1 MKKLIV
7 VLTLLS
13 TVFTMAVFAQNM
25 TATVL
30 TVVGKVEKQSG
41 DSWTPLSVGD
51 KLTSGSLISTGFK
64 SSATIKF
71 DGSVLELAPLS
82 RLTLSQLAE
91 QDGSRDSSVY
101 LDAGKI
107 NANIKSSDNKRV
119 HFTVNTPVATASV
132 RGTAGEVDVFGCVK
146 STESVWAVQAV
157 NSKGE
162 TVGNV
167 VPVSKGM
174 VTQVTESG
182 TVENAVS
189 TTMSTNS
196 GSTTLFESVAADS
209 SDFVATTS
217 FASDTIKSEA
227 VSAAPTKST
236 PTTATLNVSI
246 TLE

>member
-13 TVFTMAVFAQNM
+13 TLFAMSFAQGM

-30 TVVGKVEKQSG
+30 TVVGKVERQSG
-41 DSWTPLSVGD
+41 DSWIPLSVGD
-51 KLTSGSLISTGFK
+51 KLTTGSLVSTGFK

-91 QDGSRDSSVY
+91 QEGSRDSSVY

-119 HFTVNTPVATASV
+119 NFTVNTPVATASV
-132 RGTAGEVDVFGCVK
+132 RGTAGEVDVFGSVK
-146 STESVWAVQAV
+146 STESVWSVQAV

-162 TVGNV
+162 AVGNV

-174 VTQVTESG
+174 VTQVTETG
-182 TVENAVS
+182 TVENTVS
-189 TTMSTNS
+189 KTLSSSSASTV
-196 GSTTLFESVAADS
+196 LFEAVAADS

-217 FASDTIKSEA
+217 FASDSIKAEA
-227 VSAAPTKST
+227 DTGSSASSAP
-236 PTTATLNVSI
+236 ATGTLSISI
-246 TLE
+246 TIE